1 MVRNGL
7 FALALMAALA
17 SGLASAEPITYQG
30 TLNVNGMPA
39 TGTFDLECRVF
50 DAAVDGVQLG
60 QTVVIDDLAVP
71 AGVFSVEMDFGEVF
85 DSTEVY
91 LEISVRDG
99 ASEDVHDILLPR
111 QSITP
116 TPKAIHATKA
126 DSLTGLGWNP
136 GGTVFGGGQIL
147 HFGQGDDR
155 VLINRQE
162 TINPL
167 EYFGVH
173 ITDFATGG
181 IFISN
186 ADAMRSTIFA
196 HVTGGVIGAS
206 QSFNGTTR
214 KWTLQVDAADIL
226 TADSSGINS
235 LGYGY
240 LNPVA
245 QAVTVAGDVFHSAL
259 GTPFRASFFGGG
271 AYLSTPGD
279 NAPLVAPITLPD
291 GAIVTKLTARLED
304 NAVSDISVS
313 LTGALSDGT
322 LVFLAAVNTEG
333 VAPMAGIQSLS
344 TTEIDEGSS
353 LISTFSTGYY
363 IRVFSSS
370 WPGDSSL
377 RIWSVTVEYTVDGPD

>member
-1 MVRNGL
+1 MVQNGL
-7 FALALMAALA
+7 LASALMAAFA
-17 SGLASAEPITYQG
+17 SGLACAEPITYQG

-39 TGTFDLECRVF
+39 TGIYDLECRIF
-50 DAAVDGVQLG
+50 DAALDGVQLG
-60 QTVVIDDLAVP
+60 ETVIIDDLAVP

-85 DSTEVY
+85 DSTDVW

-99 ASEDVHDILLPR
+99 ASEDVHDILMPR
-111 QSITP
+111 QAITA

-162 TINPL
+162 IINPL

-196 HVTGGVIGAS
+196 HVTGGEIGAS
-206 QSFNGTTR
+206 QTFNGKTQE
-214 KWTLQVDAADIL
+214 WTLMLGTSEVL
-226 TADSSGINS
+226 KADSSGIS
-235 LGYGY
+235 APSYGY
-240 LNPVA
+240 TASVT
-245 QAVTVAGDVFHSAL
+245 QAVTISGDVFHSAL

-279 NAPLVAPITLPD
+279 NAPLVAPVSLPD
-291 GAIVTKLTARLED
+291 GAKVTRFVARLED
-304 NAVSDISVS
+304 NAVSNLTVSLMGAQSGGALVSIASVS
-313 LTGALSDGT
+313 
-322 LVFLAAVNTEG
+322 TEG
-333 VAPMAGIQSLS
+333 IAPMVGIQSLS
-344 TTEIDEGSS
+344 TTEIDEEGELVSA
-353 LISTFSTGYY
+353 FSTGYY

-377 RIWSVTVEYTVDGPD
+377 RIWSVTVEYTVDAPN